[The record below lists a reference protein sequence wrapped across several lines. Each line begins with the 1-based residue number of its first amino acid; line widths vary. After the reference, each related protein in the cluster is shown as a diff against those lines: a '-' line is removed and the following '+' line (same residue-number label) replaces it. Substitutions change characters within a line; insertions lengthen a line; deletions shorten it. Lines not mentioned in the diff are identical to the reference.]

1 MPLEGHGRVALSGK
15 LAWRY
20 VRSPTITQE
29 IPSRSM
35 FPTESTSG
43 SIERKRTTAGA
54 IRRCL
59 ILVQAALSSTDT
71 PNIAID
77 MAKKN
82 EASLAHVL
90 GAFPRG
96 RHLSTGGDLY
106 RLRRHIFHHHL
117 SQSLGVNWLY
127 HKFRNLQAH
136 GHAIDPGELAR
147 VSPLAHRHINFLG
160 RYATL
165 ILIGLSQ
172 NLMLVDRSS
181 RTHGPTLTE

>member
-1 MPLEGHGRVALSGK
+1 M
-15 LAWRY
+15 
-20 VRSPTITQE
+20 
-29 IPSRSM
+29 
-35 FPTESTSG
+35 
-43 SIERKRTTAGA
+43 ERKRTAAGA

-160 RYATL
+160 RYAFTL
-165 ILIGLSQ
+165 PEPVARGELRPLRDPNSNRTFAKAYVSRPFLSHA
-172 NLMLVDRSS
+172 RSY
-181 RTHGPTLTE
+181 TD